1 MKKWSKTRVN
11 SRTYK
16 QLMSLRFIWR
26 QVKSMFMYLRKELT
40 SSLPL
45 QLSTRVQISKDRYI
59 QSYATLRS
67 LKWLPGRAM

>member
-16 QLMSLRFIWR
+16 QLMSLRFIWI

-45 QLSTRVQISKDRYI
+45 QLSTRVQIYKDRYT
-59 QSYATLRS
+59 QS
-67 LKWLPGRAM
+67 